1 MRTKLEL
8 IKLFM
13 LKPSDESKQHCYLF
27 VAILQKTVMHSSRK
41 PVKTLSFI
49 ENSVEFYNIIKCI
62 KIS

>member
-27 VAILQKTVMHSSRK
+27 VAIKTVMHSSRK

>member
-49 ENSVEFYNIIKCI
+49 ENSVEFH
-62 KIS
+62 